1 MPAAE
6 WRLQTCLGGRTNI
19 ESGPNVEFLE
29 STCEAY
35 DVTEVDC
42 NAVKTLSSYLTII
55 LIIMI
60 IILNIMIIVLII
72 FIIVIIMII
81 TFFPC
86 FNCSATYFGSIS

>member
-1 MPAAE
+1 M
-6 WRLQTCLGGRTNI
+6 NV
-19 ESGPNVEFLE
+19 ESGPIVEFLG

-60 IILNIMIIVLII
+60 IILSIMIIVLII
-72 FIIVIIMII
+72 FIIVIIMIIMII

>member
-19 ESGPNVEFLE
+19 ESGPIVLE

-60 IILNIMIIVLII
+60 IILSIMIIVLII

>member
-1 MPAAE
+1 MPAVE

-19 ESGPNVEFLE
+19 ESGPIVLE

-60 IILNIMIIVLII
+60 IILSIMIIVLII
-72 FIIVIIMII
+72 FIIMII